1 MDTHRNPAGGDGGA
15 SEGNHAAELIASE
28 HTSATAPAQA
38 HAYAFIVADDIPV
51 VGGELDVDTLLQ
63 QVRTFS
69 SGLAM
74 VERAI
79 AMPKQSVSS
88 TFKFGVAYGA
98 LRTVVALCSI
108 PYRYPLKSKPCRG
121 GYLDGALSSR
131 SATRPSELVP

>member
-1 MDTHRNPAGGDGGA
+1 MTGAVTILGIDPGVTGGIDLLLPDG
-15 SEGNHAAELIASE
+15 S
-28 HTSATAPAQA
+28 
-38 HAYAFIVADDIPV
+38 IVADDIPV

-88 TFKFGVAYGA
+88 TFKFGVAYSA